1 MATMIIPL
9 PPDGAG
15 EFRAIKR
22 ELPKLL
28 VRLLLFFTSF
38 YGLFITLSV
47 PWSLRA
53 VIFDE
58 IRYAS
63 MGPLAYVWGGML
75 LTFGTALMVRWC
87 AVQALAFWEYDKRI
101 LNGAAVNH
109 DQIRR
114 DNQDEKSA
122 LPRLNCS
129 LKLDRCLT

>member
-1 MATMIIPL
+1 MIIPL

-47 PWSLRA
+47 PWTLRA

-58 IRYAS
+58 IRSAS

-75 LTFGTALMVRWC
+75 LTFGTALMVRGSGPRVLGIRQAHPERHSGESRPN
-87 AVQALAFWEYDKRI
+87 AVRLDH
-101 LNGAAVNH
+101 GAGIQRVRH
-109 DQIRR
+109 DHPSNPFAR
-114 DNQDEKSA
+114 
-122 LPRLNCS
+122 
-129 LKLDRCLT
+129 